1 MKLKNMKTLQLRRS
15 LSRSPLRF
23 AFLLIPLALAI
34 FTSPVDAANH
44 EKKQEINFDKLVPC
58 VGEIVHLKG
67 PIRVSLTFAGKN
79 LAEAKV
85 FVEGIRGKGENSGR
99 TYSADPNNKAESK
112 KYKVPPKGPGRGE
125 LIVKFLVIGRRQGND
140 TVRFWARQVVG
151 LKFDGKILDMDWEP
165 LQVCVL
171 PPS

>member
-1 MKLKNMKTLQLRRS
+1 MKLNNMRTLQLRRS
-15 LSRSPLRF
+15 ISRSPLRF

-34 FTSPVDAANH
+34 FTSPVDAASPSKTH
-44 EKKQEINFDKLVPC
+44 EINFDKLVPC

-99 TYSADPNNKAESK
+99 TYSADPNNKEESQ
-112 KYKVPPKGPGRGE
+112 KYNVPRKGPGRGE

-140 TVRFWARQVVG
+140 NIRFWAKQVVG
-151 LKFDGKILDMDWEP
+151 LKFDGKTLDVDWDP
-165 LQVCVL
+165 LKVCVM
-171 PPS
+171 P